1 MKIKFKKLYANCADS
16 SFKSA
21 FYIKKENFIKKIN
34 EYVQRDLVE
43 DIIFSNV
50 PSETKEIVEEETPD
64 EKSKKFA
71 DGVKSMR
78 LTDEELDEIKKSCA
92 EIENVEL
99 RETLI
104 RAAISRE
111 KLEKYRRK
119 IGWHDCAN
127 CGTICAPEDVLCE
140 KCRRL
145 KYEKFH
151 NYVIKLLKKQ
161 PWLTFAEVKNNVE
174 ENVPKLLDECTP
186 ESVSSLRSQM
196 VQYLCRS
203 LNNENQNAINLLVML
218 FKCVK
223 PEDLTEKLIKNT
235 LYELRYDLPMK
246 GRLKLVDR

>member
-1 MKIKFKKLYANCADS
+1 M
-16 SFKSA
+16 
-21 FYIKKENFIKKIN
+21 
-34 EYVQRDLVE
+34 
-43 DIIFSNV
+43 
-50 PSETKEIVEEETPD
+50 
-64 EKSKKFA
+64 
-71 DGVKSMR
+71 
-78 LTDEELDEIKKSCA
+78 TDEELDEIKKSCA